1 MSPIR
6 LPTRLQHKLLAPF
19 LGAMLVFA
27 LGLHFIWLPARL
39 ADVQAEFLLNQTSRL
54 AVMKPALTGML
65 LSTDLVQVHT
75 LLAQTAQDI
84 PQWVDIQLEDAH
96 GRRLY
101 PVEEL
106 RSIDTQEV
114 IWLETA
120 LSYQNVPL
128 GRLRVAIDPA
138 EAIRSEIHRI
148 WILERVVLAIA
159 LVTTGFFLWLQNF
172 LLVRPLQQLALAA
185 TRMADNDFSVA
196 LPTLRED
203 EMGQLI
209 RAFDT
214 MRKHR
219 QTAETALLEATQRSQ
234 AAQAQAEST
243 KNLLHEAISHVA
255 LGFTVYDAQDRLVLC
270 NEAYRAIYETSRDL
284 LVPGATFE
292 DIVRQG
298 AMRGQYPAAQ
308 GRIEEWVRE
317 RVQLHQSANGDI
329 IEQQLD
335 DGRWL
340 MITEFRTPSGY
351 IAGNRVDITVLKQTV
366 RALAE
371 SEQRWELA
379 VSGAND
385 GIWDWNPQTNDVFF
399 SERWKSMLGYRG
411 DEIGNRVDEWTS
423 RVHPDDLEHTME
435 ELQRHLR
442 GETDFYQCEHR
453 LRRKDGSYI
462 WILDRGRALIDANG
476 KAVRVSGSHSDVTER
491 RAVEE
496 REREHAGQL
505 KAIFALSPDGFVSF
519 DQERQVKY
527 ASPAFMQ
534 MTGLSESSVVG
545 LDEGAFSEQLVRLC
559 KAPSLFP
566 GMPTLRTTSSQG
578 AIEGNPPE
586 GMDSPSTKN
595 AFELQ
600 ASQRVI
606 QVQLRLSNADTVSQ
620 ILYFRDITHQVEVD
634 RMKSEFLST
643 AAHELRTPMSS
654 IFGFSELLLSCEFAE
669 DERREY
675 LQIIHRQ
682 TGLMVTILN
691 ELLDLARIEARRGK
705 DFNLADIELHEL
717 AREVIENYKTPE
729 NRLAPRQ
736 HGDARACWVRAD
748 RGKLAQAIGNVLS
761 NAYKYSAP
769 GGEVSIELVAAHSP
783 ERDGFVGLSIVDQ
796 GIGMTPDQQKRIFER
811 FYRADAS
818 GKVPGTGLGMSIVKE
833 IIDLHR
839 GQIDVQS
846 KFGSG
851 TAVTMWIPSAQP
863 PTTALQ

>member
-1 MSPIR
+1 MSR
-6 LPTRLQHKLLAPF
+6 TKLFTRLQHKLLAPF

-39 ADVQAEFLLNQTSRL
+39 AEVREDFRSSQEGMLK
-54 AVMKPALTGML
+54 VMKPALTGML
-65 LSTDLVQVHT
+65 LSDDLVQVHA
-75 LLAQTAQDI
+75 LLAQTAREI
-84 PQWVDIQLEDAH
+84 PQWVDIELKDVH
-96 GRRLY
+96 NRRLY
-101 PVEEL
+101 PLEA
-106 RSIDTQEV
+106 SAPASASGA
-114 IWLETA
+114 IWLEVELNYRNLA
-120 LSYQNVPL
+120 L
-128 GRLRVAIDPA
+128 GHLRIAIDPA
-138 EAIRSEIHRI
+138 DAASAEMHRI
-148 WILERVVLAIA
+148 WLLEGVLLAIV
-159 LVTTGFFLWLQNF
+159 LITTGFFLWLQNL
-172 LLVRPLQQLALAA
+172 LLVRPLRQLSLAA
-185 TRMADNDFSVA
+185 GRMAEDDFSVA
-196 LPTLRED
+196 LPLRRED

-209 RAFDT
+209 RAFDA
-214 MRKHR
+214 MRNQRK
-219 QTAETALLEATQRSQ
+219 TTELALLEATQHSQ
-234 AAQAQAEST
+234 AAHAQAESV

-255 LGFTVYDAQDRLVLC
+255 LGFTIYDQQDRLVLC
-270 NEAYRAIYETSRDL
+270 NEAYRTIYETSRDL
-284 LVPGATFE
+284 MVPGATFE

-298 AMRGQYPAAQ
+298 AQRGQYPAAQ
-308 GRIEEWVRE
+308 GDIDAWVRA
-317 RVQLHQSANGDI
+317 RVQQHQSANGEI

-351 IAGNRVDITVLKQTV
+351 IAGNRVDITVLKQTA

-411 DEIGNRVDEWTS
+411 DEIGNRVDEWIS
-423 RVHPDDLEHTME
+423 RMHPDDLEHTME

-453 LRRKDGSYI
+453 LRCKDGSYI

-476 KAVRVSGSHSDVTER
+476 KAVRMSGSHSDVTER
-491 RAVEE
+491 RAVDE

-505 KAIFALSPDGFVSF
+505 NAIFALSPDGFVSF
-519 DQERQVKY
+519 DRERQVKY
-527 ASPAFMQ
+527 ASPAFME

-545 LDEGAFSEQLVRLC
+545 LDEVAFSEQLVRLC

-566 GMPTLRTTSSQG
+566 GMSALRTTSSQG
-578 AIEGNPPE
+578 AVQGNPPD

-595 AFELQ
+595 AFELR

-606 QVQLRLSNADTVSQ
+606 QVQLRLSSADTVSQ
-620 ILYFRDITHQVEVD
+620 ILYFRDVTHQVEVD

-654 IFGFSELLLSCEFAE
+654 IFGFSELLLSFDFPEN
-669 DERREY
+669 ERLEY
-675 LQIIHRQ
+675 LNIIHRQ

-705 DFNLADIELHEL
+705 DFQIADIELHEL
-717 AREVIENYKTPE
+717 THEVIENYKTPE
-729 NRLAPRQ
+729 NRAVPQ
-736 HGDARACWVRAD
+736 HQGNVGACWIRGD

-761 NAYKYSAP
+761 NAYKYSP
-769 GGEVSIELVAAHSP
+769 EGGDVTVQLVEAHNH
-783 ERDGFVGLSIVDQ
+783 EHAGFVGLRIIDD
-796 GIGMTPDQQKRIFER
+796 GIGMTPEQQACIFER

-818 GKVPGTGLGMSIVKE
+818 GKIPGTGLGMSIVKE
-833 IIDLHR
+833 IIELHG

-846 KFGSG
+846 RFGTG
-851 TAVTMWIPSAQP
+851 TVVTMWIPSAQP
-863 PTTALQ
+863 SKEDA

>member
-1 MSPIR
+1 MFPIR

-27 LGLHFIWLPARL
+27 LGLHLIWLPARL
-39 ADVQAEFLLNQTSRL
+39 ADVQAKFLLNQTSRL

-65 LSTDLVQVHT
+65 LSDDLVQVHT

-84 PQWVDIQLEDAH
+84 PQWLEIRLEDAQ
-96 GRRLY
+96 GKRLY
-101 PVEEL
+101 P
-106 RSIDTQEV
+106 
-114 IWLETA
+114 LEPPAAVDKPEIMWIESA
-120 LSYQNVPL
+120 LTYQAMPL
-128 GRLRVAIDPA
+128 GRLHVALDPTDELSA
-138 EAIRSEIHRI
+138 EARRI
-148 WILERVVLAIA
+148 WNLERVLLAIV
-159 LVTTGFFLWLQNF
+159 LVTTGFFLWLQNL
-172 LLVRPLQQLALAA
+172 LLVRPLRQLALAA

-209 RAFDT
+209 GAFDA
-214 MRKHR
+214 MRKQR
-219 QTAETALLEATQRSQ
+219 KSTELALLEATQRSQ

-270 NEAYRAIYETSRDL
+270 NEAYRTIYETSRDL

-317 RVQLHQSANGDI
+317 RVQQHQSANGEI
-329 IEQQLD
+329 VEQQLG

-527 ASPAFMQ
+527 ASPAFVQ
-534 MTGLSESSVVG
+534 ITGLSESSVVG
-545 LDEGAFSEQLVRLC
+545 LDEEAFSEQLGLLC
-559 KAPSLFP
+559 KSQAPFP
-566 GMPTLRTTSSQG
+566 SVATLRATSALRSDTSPH
-578 AIEGNPPE
+578 A
-586 GMDSPSTKN
+586 MDLMATKGF
-595 AFELQ
+595 FELQ
-600 ASQRVI
+600 ASQRMVE
-606 QVQLRLSNADTVSQ
+606 VQLRLSNADTVSQ
-620 ILYFRDITHQVEVD
+620 ILYFRDVTHQVEVD

-654 IFGFSELLLSCEFAE
+654 IFGFSELLLSFDFAE
-669 DERREY
+669 NEQREY

-748 RGKLAQAIGNVLS
+748 RGKLAQAIGNVVS

-769 GGEVSIELVAAHSP
+769 GGEVTIELVPASNA
-783 ERDGFVGLSIVDQ
+783 ERDGYVGLRIVDQ
-796 GIGMTPDQQKRIFER
+796 GIGMTPEQQERIFER

-818 GKVPGTGLGMSIVKE
+818 GKIPGTGLGMSIVKE

-846 KFGSG
+846 RLG
-851 TAVTMWIPSAQP
+851 TGTSVTMWIPSAQP
-863 PTTALQ
+863 PTTVLK